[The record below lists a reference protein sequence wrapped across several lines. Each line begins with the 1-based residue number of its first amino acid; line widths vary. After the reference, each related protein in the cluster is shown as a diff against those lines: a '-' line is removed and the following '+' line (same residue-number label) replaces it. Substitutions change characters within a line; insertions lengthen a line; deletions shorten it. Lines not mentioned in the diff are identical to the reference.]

1 MPMLRRRGG
10 TCTPRSGAAT
20 SSPPIEIVPPVG
32 CSRPAMQRSVVVLP
46 QPVGP
51 SSTTISPATMRKLTS
66 STAGR
71 PTRNCLR
78 RCETI
83 SSADILLPVPVNL
96 VPLLDPLAVKRLE
109 LGELRDPHL
118 GVLGKSGRQE
128 RRHFQRGEIAVLLDA
143 EGLTLL
149 GQLPFEIE
157 PRSVRV
163 LRGLRDAG
171 AVRHDR
177 HA

>member
-1 MPMLRRRGG
+1 MPMLRSRGG

-32 CSRPAMQRSVVVLP
+32 CSRPAMQRKVVVLP
-46 QPVGP
+46 QPEGP
-51 SSTTISPATMRKLTS
+51 SSTTISPAAIRKLTS

-78 RCETI
+78 RWETI

-109 LGELRDPHL
+109 LFEFRHPHL
-118 GVLGKSGRQE
+118 GVLGHAGR
-128 RRHFQRGEIAVLLDA
+128 HQR
-143 EGLTLL
+143 
-149 GQLPFEIE
+149 
-157 PRSVRV
+157 
-163 LRGLRDAG
+163 
-171 AVRHDR
+171 
-177 HA
+177 